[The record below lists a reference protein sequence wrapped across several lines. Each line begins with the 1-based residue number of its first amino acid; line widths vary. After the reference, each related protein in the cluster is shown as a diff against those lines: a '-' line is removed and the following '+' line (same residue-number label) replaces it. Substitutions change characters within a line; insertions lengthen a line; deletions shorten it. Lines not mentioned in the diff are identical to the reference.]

1 MVAVETRTC
10 DLLIIGAG
18 PSGLYGAYYSG
29 FRGFDTIV
37 LDTLPEPGGQITAM
51 YPEKEIFDVAG
62 FPTVKGRELVERLVE
77 QANTFPV
84 EYLLDEQA
92 TGLTTSED
100 GPVTVTTATGRSI
113 EAKAV
118 VLTGGI
124 GSFRPRPI
132 PVGEEWA
139 GRGLD
144 YFVPKLDAYR
154 ERDVVIVGGGDSAFD
169 WAWSLHPVARSIT
182 LVHRREQFRA
192 HTGMVDK
199 VRALPGVAL
208 ITSHEVSDIS
218 GIETIDSV
226 TVRHRDTG
234 DETTLQADAVV
245 AALGFIANIGP
256 MADWG
261 ITLEKRRIVVDSAM
275 RTSLP
280 RIFAAGDLVAY
291 PGKVPLIS
299 VGFGEVATAV
309 NNAAPLI
316 DPHYGVFPGHS
327 SGETSQ

>member
-1 MVAVETRTC
+1 METRSC

-29 FRGFDTIV
+29 FRGFDTVV
-37 LDTLPEPGGQITAM
+37 LDTLPEAGGQITAM

-62 FPTVKGRELVERLVE
+62 FTTVKGRDLVDRLVA
-77 QANTFPV
+77 QASTFPV
-84 EYLLDEQA
+84 EFLLDEQA
-92 TGLTTSED
+92 LTLTTSEE
-100 GPVTVTTATGRSI
+100 GPVTVTTATERTI
-113 EAKAV
+113 KAKAV
-118 VLTGGI
+118 LLTGGI

-132 PVGEEWA
+132 PVGEEWL
-139 GRGLD
+139 GRGLA
-144 YFVPKLDAYR
+144 YFVPRLDDYAD
-154 ERDVVIVGGGDSAFD
+154 RDVVIVGGGDSAFD
-169 WAWSLHPVARSIT
+169 WAWSLHPVARSVT

-192 HTGMVDK
+192 HAGMVDK
-199 VRALPGVAL
+199 VRDLDRVTL
-208 ITSHEVSDIS
+208 VTSHELSDIS
-218 GIETIDSV
+218 GAEGIESV

-234 DETTLQADAVV
+234 AETQLAANAVV

-261 ITLEKRRIVVDSAM
+261 LELDKRRILVDPAM
-275 RTSLP
+275 RSSLP
-280 RIFAAGDLVAY
+280 RVLAAGDLVAY

-299 VGFGEVATAV
+299 VGFGEAATAV

-327 SGETSQ
+327 SGESAQ